1 MKQRRASLPEKEKD
15 DKDGK
20 EKDKEKKEEK
30 EDKEKVEKEKDKEN
44 HKKVGS
50 FRPRFTQ
57 ANYPKCSMYGIFTY
71 IYPKNDPNVGKYSIH
86 GASGMVYP
94 PKTIEFTAKPASISL

>member
-1 MKQRRASLPEKEKD
+1 LPEKEKD

-30 EDKEKVEKEKDKEN
+30 KDKEKVEKEKDKEN

-50 FRPRFTQ
+50 FRPRYSSKLSQ
-57 ANYPKCSMYGIFTY
+57 MLHVWN
-71 IYPKNDPNVGKYSIH
+71 IYLHLPQK
-86 GASGMVYP
+86 
-94 PKTIEFTAKPASISL
+94 